1 MKNKLFCANQQSI
14 FRWTGKADGKNVEP
28 FKRGNGKKP
37 VWVWCGA
44 KPNVKSIKEY
54 HSYFVDIHHPSSL
67 GHILI
72 AEKIMEGVFL
82 EFPSHRKYKVDECG
96 NIEFVKGNQVVF
108 IKTSPDQCANSK
120 NENIVWLKKFMAA
133 QPISYPYNMF
143 KLRAEASLNQVGKNS
158 RLLNNSEF

>member
-1 MKNKLFCANQQSI
+1 MHTFLLPEINTFIRNYSN
-14 FRWTGKADGKNVEP
+14 KNVIVVA
-28 FKRGNGKKP
+28 P
-37 VWVWCGA
+37 VESLNT
-44 KPNVKSIKEY
+44 KVKSIKDY

-96 NIEFVKGNQVVF
+96 NIEFFKGNQVVF
-108 IKTSPDQCANSK
+108 IKTSPDRCANSK